1 MVTAPL
7 CRREWRPRGDQ
18 HQSMFFVKRP
28 TMSDDVE
35 AKILAYVLE
44 HSTHGA
50 QRVVSLGSRQDS
62 GGGVPL
68 LGSIATLRT

>member
-1 MVTAPL
+1 
-7 CRREWRPRGDQ
+7 
-18 HQSMFFVKRP
+18 MFFVKRP